1 MARTAVW
8 AQRGK
13 TNHHAGLVAEAIV
26 AREYARRG
34 MEIGQQRWRGSA
46 GEIDLVARD
55 GEAIVFIE
63 VKKSRSFERAAD
75 RVSRRQIARIY
86 DTASE
91 YLASEPRG
99 MDTEA
104 RFDVAL
110 VNEAGEIEILENAF
124 MMM

>member
-1 MARTAVW
+1 M
-8 AQRGK
+8 
-13 TNHHAGLVAEAIV
+13 AEAIV